1 MFNWLSFQLK
11 KRAVISN
18 KPTQDADRSKPD
30 VQADLKDGN
39 IVCMPL
45 LRQNYVHVSNRVLR
59 VRLDVTTQDL

>member
-1 MFNWLSFQLK
+1 M
-11 KRAVISN
+11 ISN